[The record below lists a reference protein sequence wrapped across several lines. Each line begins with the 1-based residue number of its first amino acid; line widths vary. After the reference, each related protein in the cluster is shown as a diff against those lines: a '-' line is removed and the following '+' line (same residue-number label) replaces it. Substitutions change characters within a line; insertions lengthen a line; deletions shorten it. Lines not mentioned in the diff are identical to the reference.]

1 VEQFWDDLRAAM
13 AVPNPEYFMGT
24 FVLTAGTESR
34 ATIIDGQQRLG
45 TTALLL
51 ACFRDYLAEVKDT
64 NRAATIETDYLASRD
79 LRSGDI
85 ETRLLMNRDDREFF
99 AQFLTSDSTV
109 MSPQTESNV
118 RILEAY
124 GFLRAKVR
132 EEIRTAGPNWT
143 NRLFQWVDFLESRV
157 QVIVVRVNNDA
168 DAFLIF
174 ETLNDRGLAL
184 TIADLLKNYLFGLAG
199 ELIDELEASW
209 VRMIASFDAPADE
222 EVVTTFLRH
231 YWSSFHGATRER
243 DLYRRIRADI
253 RSQNQAFD
261 LVADLEI
268 SSTNYSAL
276 LSSQHEKWV
285 ELGIPK
291 DEVETLLRFGLEQ
304 NRPLLLAAMQEMSPS
319 ELQTLVSSVISW
331 SVRGLI
337 GGGIG
342 GGTTERY
349 YSDAA
354 VILRDGEDPITAKVF
369 KTLQPIIQADITFTD
384 AFSTRRVSNPRLIRY
399 YLLALEHLLSSTS
412 RPFAV
417 SSAEAEQYSL
427 YRILP
432 RRADP
437 AGWPE
442 FDPLEIGQ
450 WSMRLG
456 NAVLLGPED
465 PIPETEDYAEIR
477 ETLSKSRLTWT
488 RNVAEFQTWSPETI
502 GSRQKEWAPLAAE
515 IWQRLPGHVE
525 QSSS

>member
-1 VEQFWDDLRAAM
+1 MPTRVGRSAGGPFRPSLVEYIQPPHPWRFDRTPAHKLADYRRGHWHAITVHCLSAPHPACKRAPQLRRDLLCLVSRLPQAVDFLARDQPLMRDRPLEVPIYQRSYAWTKEQVEQFWDDLRAAM

-24 FVLTAGTESR
+24 FVLTGGTDSR

-79 LRSGDI
+79 LRSGQI

-99 AQFLTSDSTV
+99 AQFLTSESTPI
-109 MSPQTESNV
+109 SPHTESNL

-124 GFLRAKVR
+124 EFLRSKVR

-199 ELIDELEASW
+199 GLIDELEASW

-231 YWSSFHGATRER
+231 YWSSFHGATEER

-261 LVADLEI
+261 LIADLEI
-268 SSTNYSAL
+268 SSTNYAAL
-276 LSSQHEKWV
+276 
-285 ELGIPK
+285 
-291 DEVETLLRFGLEQ
+291 
-304 NRPLLLAAMQEMSPS
+304 
-319 ELQTLVSSVISW
+319 
-331 SVRGLI
+331 
-337 GGGIG
+337 
-342 GGTTERY
+342 
-349 YSDAA
+349 
-354 VILRDGEDPITAKVF
+354 
-369 KTLQPIIQADITFTD
+369 
-384 AFSTRRVSNPRLIRY
+384 
-399 YLLALEHLLSSTS
+399 
-412 RPFAV
+412 
-417 SSAEAEQYSL
+417 
-427 YRILP
+427 
-432 RRADP
+432 
-437 AGWPE
+437 
-442 FDPLEIGQ
+442 
-450 WSMRLG
+450 
-456 NAVLLGPED
+456 
-465 PIPETEDYAEIR
+465 
-477 ETLSKSRLTWT
+477 
-488 RNVAEFQTWSPETI
+488 
-502 GSRQKEWAPLAAE
+502 
-515 IWQRLPGHVE
+515 
-525 QSSS
+525 